1 MNGNTQPDDSNMT
14 AGISLVHERA
24 RLDDLESRVA
34 YQEHWLDTLDQ
45 AVAAQERRLSQ
56 LERISDLIQRRLRE
70 QQRALQGGDDREGG
84 WQSEDE
90 RPPHY

>member
-1 MNGNTQPDDSNMT
+1 MT
-14 AGISLVHERA
+14 ADVSLAHQRA
-24 RLDDLESRVA
+24 RLDDLESRIA

-45 AVAAQERRLSQ
+45 AVAAQEQRLSQ

-70 QQRALQGGDDREGG
+70 QQQALQAGDDREGG
-84 WQSEDE
+84 WQPEED